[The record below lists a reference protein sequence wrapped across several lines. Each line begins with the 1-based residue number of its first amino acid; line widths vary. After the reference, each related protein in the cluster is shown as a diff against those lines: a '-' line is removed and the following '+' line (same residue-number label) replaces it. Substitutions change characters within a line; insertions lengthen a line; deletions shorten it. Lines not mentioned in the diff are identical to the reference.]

1 MAFIPLEVFA
11 NNPSTTVSSGGTTA
25 PAAGTAETWTV
36 TSSASFRAGKYGV
49 EQFHVA
55 DPAQAAEMCAVQAVS
70 GTTWTVMRGAEGSVP
85 VAHASG
91 FTVVQ
96 VVTAGDLAG
105 LQYRP
110 WEFPVSAYG
119 AEGDGKIGTG
129 GDGAAGE
136 AGLPHARAP
145 LLQTPA
151 PARGPGEESILH

>member
-1 MAFIPLEVFA
+1 
-11 NNPSTTVSSGGTTA
+11 
-25 PAAGTAETWTV
+25 
-36 TSSASFRAGKYGV
+36 
-49 EQFHVA
+49 
-55 DPAQAAEMCAVQAVS
+55 MCAVQAVS
-70 GTTWTVMRGAEGSVP
+70 GTTWTVMRGAEGSIP

-129 GDGAAGE
+129 GTRAAGAAGPPPP
-136 AGLPHARAP
+136 GAP
-145 LLQTPA
+145 LLQPPPPPRGGRQRNLANPEPGRRA
-151 PARGPGEESILH
+151 PWA